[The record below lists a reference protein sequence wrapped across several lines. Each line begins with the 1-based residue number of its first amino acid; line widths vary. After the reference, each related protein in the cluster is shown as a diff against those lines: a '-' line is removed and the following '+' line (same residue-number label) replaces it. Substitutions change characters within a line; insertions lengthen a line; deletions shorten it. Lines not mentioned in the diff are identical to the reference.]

1 MSPVNLKLP
10 MCMQLTFLNF
20 NMLIF
25 FLICNINLNTTN
37 VIQCDRNVGKLII
50 IILVFAKQFV
60 VNKGVVFCVDR
71 LQNGTHF
78 SSIRSP
84 VRGPVL

>member
-1 MSPVNLKLP
+1 MILNLYLFIFFFTFSLAKNVTGQLP

-25 FLICNINLNTTN
+25 FLICNINLNATN

-60 VNKGVVFCVDR
+60 VNKGVFLC
-71 LQNGTHF
+71 
-78 SSIRSP
+78 
-84 VRGPVL
+84 